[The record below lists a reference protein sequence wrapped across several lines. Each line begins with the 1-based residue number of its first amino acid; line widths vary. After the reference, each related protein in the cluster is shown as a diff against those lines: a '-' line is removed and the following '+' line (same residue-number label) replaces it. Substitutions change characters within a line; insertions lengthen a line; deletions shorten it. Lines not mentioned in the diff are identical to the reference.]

1 MADLLVDVEQLV
13 RNALAA
19 DTDIAALVDE
29 RIGTR
34 IATDP
39 TYPFI
44 VIRRVASRQVA
55 RRWLD
60 GVRIQFDCYA
70 DTQKEAW
77 TIAAT
82 IQAVITRLVGVY
94 PEGIVT
100 GSDEEI
106 GPTYQPD
113 PKTSKPRYIQDHR
126 IYAHP

>member
-1 MADLLVDVEQLV
+1 MADLLVDVEELV

-19 DTDIAALVDE
+19 DPDLATLVDE

-44 VIRRVASRQVA
+44 VIRRVASRQIV
-55 RRWLD
+55 RRWFD

-70 DTQKEAW
+70 DTQKQAW

-100 GSDEEI
+100 GTDEEI
-106 GPTYQPD
+106 GLTYQPD